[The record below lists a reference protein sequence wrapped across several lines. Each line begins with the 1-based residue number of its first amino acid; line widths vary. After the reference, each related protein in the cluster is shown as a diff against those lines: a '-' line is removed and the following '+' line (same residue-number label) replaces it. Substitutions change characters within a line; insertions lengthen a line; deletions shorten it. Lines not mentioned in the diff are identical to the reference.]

1 MTIKKTLIATA
12 LLALAQPALAQD
24 SDDSIEISFKDDTI
38 PGEPVIYQRHQ
49 ERMSQGVT
57 KSASLSGGALASL
70 DVVDVAVFYSPVL
83 EDMLG
88 TQEII
93 RRVDFWFEEIN
104 QGMRQSGTSVYYNPV
119 FVKPFIFDVRDEASA
134 DECTDTANCTN
145 LLPAKM
151 EDAAYTPQMDPSN
164 ADDQSIREGEAYYTY
179 PYARVA
185 NSFGADLS
193 LYIQE
198 SSDYDIENGPLGT
211 ASTFGRTSRVADLTI
226 APTVVERDLVDNAM
240 VSTARTIMHE
250 FGHNF
255 GLQHQF
261 NRAEGWDNA
270 GAEEYSFA
278 WQCGQGDEHSRATAL
293 WATTKI
299 GFERLNLL
307 SNPDIMRHDEAC
319 GDPQEADQAR
329 AVNEYAETVASL
341 DDRPVATADVS
352 FDKDKYTVL
361 AGQDELLVNVTRSGD
376 TSEYAEVQVV
386 THDGGAKEGEDFLFS
401 GSIVGDGESH
411 KPSGAVVKFQPGEAT
426 SFATIDL
433 TNADTSVTKA
443 FTVSLR
449 FPLKLN
455 TNDDTAL
462 VELQGDNGPASSG
475 TVSAEQ
481 TSFLLP
487 ENDEQVV
494 TLTRAGDLSHEAVV
508 KVESVDGTG
517 TAGQNYFPVDR
528 FIHFLPGEETAT
540 FTVRSGETDDVST
553 FQVNVSSPMN
563 VSVEQSTLDFTV
575 KSGKRG
581 LATFPL
587 QETGELDYPEGLCI
601 DDMPE
606 DGVQRHYDDEHICG
620 FQMNHADDT
629 LTYSV
634 DIERIGGSTGELEVN
649 VFYVSEDYLIPDQYN
664 DAGEL
669 IDVDDRMDF
678 VDGSHFDEHG
688 FLPGEMLSWSTKTV
702 TFADGETSKTIDIE
716 VTDLPQYAE
725 QDGYQ
730 FMLEIE
736 ADRLLQYTYKAGA
749 INFRVEQASMPD
761 DDDNGGGDDN
771 DGGDDNTGGG
781 NPDDGTD
788 TGGTSGGST
797 SLLFLG
803 LLSML
808 GLRRIVK

>member
-1 MTIKKTLIATA
+1 MTIRKTLIATA
-12 LLALAQPALAQD
+12 LLALVQPALAQN
-24 SDDSIEISFKDDTI
+24 SDDSIDISFKGDTVA
-38 PGEPVIYQRHQ
+38 GEPVIYQRHQ
-49 ERMSQGVT
+49 ERMSQDVT

-119 FVKPFIFDVRDEASA
+119 FVKPFIYDVRAESTDE
-134 DECTDTANCTN
+134 ECQQYVCTN
-145 LLPAKM
+145 LNPLNM
-151 EDAAYTPQMDPSN
+151 EDASFTPWIDPDTTEYSPGMK
-164 ADDQSIREGEAYYTY
+164 AAE
-179 PYARVA
+179 
-185 NSFGADLS
+185 FGADLS

-255 GLQHQF
+255 GLQHQLEQ
-261 NRAEGWDNA
+261 AEGWDSA

-386 THDGGAKEGEDFLFS
+386 THDGGAKEDEDFLFS

-494 TLTRAGDLSHEAVV
+494 TLTRSGDLSHEAVV

-528 FIHFLPGEETAT
+528 FVHFLPGEETAT

-669 IDVDDRMDF
+669 VDVDDRMDF
-678 VDGSHFDEHG
+678 VDGSHFDEYG
-688 FLPGEMLSWSTKTV
+688 FLPGGMLSWSTKTV

-781 NPDDGTD
+781 GPDDGTD

>member
-12 LLALAQPALAQD
+12 LLAMAQPALAQD
-24 SDDSIEISFKDDTI
+24 SDDSIEISFKGDTVA
-38 PGEPVIYQRHQ
+38 GEPVIYQRHQ
-49 ERMSQGVT
+49 ERMSQGVV
-57 KSASLSGGALASL
+57 KSASLNGDALASL

-88 TQEII
+88 TQEIV

-119 FVKPFIFDVRDEASA
+119 FVKPFVFDVRDDPLAGSCEPIA
-134 DECTDTANCTN
+134 DCTN
-145 LLPAKM
+145 LLPARM
-151 EDAAYTPQMDPSN
+151 EDAPYLPMIDPESTI
-164 ADDQSIREGEAYYTY
+164 DEAGMT
-179 PYARVA
+179 AA
-185 NSFGADLS
+185 QFGADLS

-211 ASTFGRTSRVADLTI
+211 AGVFRRTSRVADLTI

-250 FGHNF
+250 LGHNF

-261 NRAEGWDNA
+261 NRAEGWENTE
-270 GAEEYSFA
+270 AEEYSFA

-299 GFERLNLL
+299 GFETLNLL

-319 GDPQEADQAR
+319 GDPQEADQTR

-433 TNADTSVTKA
+433 TNVDTSVTKA

-455 TNDDTAL
+455 TNDVTAL

-475 TVSAEQ
+475 TVNVEK
-481 TSFLLP
+481 TNYLLP
-487 ENDEQVV
+487 ENDEQEV
-494 TLTRAGDLSHEAVV
+494 TLTRSGDLSHEAVV

-517 TAGQNYFPVDR
+517 VAGQNYFPVDR
-528 FIHFLPGEETAT
+528 FVHFLPGEETAA

-553 FQVNVSSPMN
+553 FRVNVTSPMD
-563 VSVEQSTLDFTV
+563 VSIEQPTIDFTV

-669 IDVDDRMDF
+669 VDVDDRMDF

-688 FLPGEMLSWSTKTV
+688 FLPEEMLSWSTKTV
-702 TFADGETSKTIDIE
+702 TFADGETSKAIDIE

-761 DDDNGGGDDN
+761 NDGGDDDNGGGDDN
-771 DGGDDNTGGG
+771 IGGG
-781 NPDDGTD
+781 NPNDGNTD
-788 TGGTSGGST
+788 SGGTSGGST

>member
-24 SDDSIEISFKDDTI
+24 SDDSIEISFKGDAI

-57 KSASLSGGALASL
+57 KSASLSDDALASL

-83 EDMLG
+83 EDTLG

-119 FVKPFIFDVRDEASA
+119 FVKPFIFDVRDDPFAGECVPIA
-134 DECTDTANCTN
+134 DCTN
-145 LLPAKM
+145 LFPARM
-151 EDAAYTPQMDPSN
+151 EDTPYLPMIDPESTEDEAGMTAAQ
-164 ADDQSIREGEAYYTY
+164 
-179 PYARVA
+179 
-185 NSFGADLS
+185 FGADLS

-211 ASTFGRTSRVADLTI
+211 AGVFQRTSRVADLTV
-226 APTVVERDLVDNAM
+226 APTVIERDLVDNAM

-261 NRAEGWDNA
+261 NRAEGWENTE
-270 GAEEYSFA
+270 AEEYSFA

-319 GDPQEADQAR
+319 GDPQEADQTR

-433 TNADTSVTKA
+433 TNADTSVTKT

-462 VELQGDNGPASSG
+462 VELQGDNGPTSSG

-494 TLTRAGDLSHEAVV
+494 TLTRSGDLSHEAVV

-528 FIHFLPGEETAT
+528 FVHFLPGKETAT

-620 FQMNHADDT
+620 FQMNHADGT

-649 VFYVSEDYLIPDQYN
+649 VFYVSEDYLMPDRYN

-669 IDVDDRMDF
+669 VDVDDRMDF

-761 DDDNGGGDDN
+761 DDGGDDDNGGGDDN
-771 DGGDDNTGGG
+771 GGNNGNTGGG
-781 NPDDGTD
+781 N
-788 TGGTSGGST
+788 TGGDNTGSGETSGGST
-797 SLLFLG
+797 SFLFLA
-803 LLSML
+803 LISLL
-808 GLRRIVK
+808 GLRKYLVKE